1 MNHPNTYF
9 QDLKSTVAT
18 TDINGSALPTLNN
31 CYDRALLFMGHRIRV
46 FNQQAAIQQIFD
58 GMKTKCEIEGN
69 CHEAVVVIDYKMKM
83 QAKYFRETQT
93 LHFGKRGISWHGAML
108 QFFSL
113 EKEVDSTT
121 AHLNKF
127 YFDHIPEDENKQD
140 KASVFSLVEAIVIA
154 ILAKFP
160 EIKQLTFVSDNAT
173 CYQNT
178 MILLV
183 LPIISL
189 SYGITITR

>member
-1 MNHPNTYF
+1 
-9 QDLKSTVAT
+9 
-18 TDINGSALPTLNN
+18 
-31 CYDRALLFMGHRIRV
+31 
-46 FNQQAAIQQIFD
+46 
-58 GMKTKCEIEGN
+58 MKKKCETEDC

-113 EKEVDSTT
+113 ENSDDSTA

-140 KASVFSLVEAIVIA
+140 RASVFSLVEAIVLA
-154 ILAKFP
+154 IKAKFP
-160 EIKQLTFVSDNAT
+160 DIKQLTFVSDNAS

-183 LPIISL
+183 LPIIS
-189 SYGITITR
+189 SAYGITITR